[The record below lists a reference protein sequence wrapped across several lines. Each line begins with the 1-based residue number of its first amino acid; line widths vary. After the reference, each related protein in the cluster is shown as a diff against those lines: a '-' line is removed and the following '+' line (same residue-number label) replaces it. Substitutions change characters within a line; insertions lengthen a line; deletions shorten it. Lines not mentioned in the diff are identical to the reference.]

1 MSTNKPEGNKSGGD
15 QNNAAGGS
23 KKDKNLNIRMLERKS
38 ELSDGAGSMPKAL
51 NLLLCAFALLILYGY
66 YFLFGYAW
74 LTAMTEL
81 GDDLNWAFF
90 GLMIAVGGGM
100 MSGVAYSMKAQQK
113 GWWEP
118 LSAND
123 ARRQRDP
130 RGKCCGFQI
139 Y

>member
-1 MSTNKPEGNKSGGD
+1 MSTNKPEGNRSSGD
-15 QNNAAGGS
+15 KRASQ
-23 KKDKNLNIRMLERKS
+23 KVIKDKDLKIKMLERKS
-38 ELSDGAGSMPKAL
+38 ELSDGGGSMPKAL

-66 YFLFGYAW
+66 YFLFGWAW
-74 LTAMTEL
+74 LSAMVEL

-90 GLMIAVGGGM
+90 GLMVAVGGGM
-100 MSGVAYSMKAQQK
+100 MSGVAYSMKHQEK

-118 LSAND
+118 LTGND
-123 ARRQRDP
+123 ARKAKDP

>member
-1 MSTNKPEGNKSGGD
+1 
-15 QNNAAGGS
+15 
-23 KKDKNLNIRMLERKS
+23 MLERKS

-100 MSGVAYSMKAQQK
+100 MSGVAYSMKAQRK
-113 GWWEP
+113 GIWKKWDKTLMFHPEVP
-118 LSAND
+118 AVFDEHGNVIK
-123 ARRQRDP
+123 P
-130 RGKCCGFQI
+130 KKP
-139 Y
+139 